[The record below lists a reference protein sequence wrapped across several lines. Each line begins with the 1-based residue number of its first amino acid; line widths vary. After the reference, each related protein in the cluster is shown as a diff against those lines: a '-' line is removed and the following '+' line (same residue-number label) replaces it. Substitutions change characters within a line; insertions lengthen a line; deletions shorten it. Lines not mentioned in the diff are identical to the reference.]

1 MGFPT
6 TNSECSVTQQPILN
20 FSAPAA
26 DLERS
31 GHIFSDSVVRVRSS
45 PLLCIW
51 VVIVIVLGFGPD
63 PRPGPGPGPRPG
75 PGPWFGPV
83 SGPGGGCFWFD
94 CSWSWFWLKLSLCAQ
109 LGLWDN
115 GQTASRPSVMRVR
128 PGRRTLHRSHHLPSF
143 PSSQNSLAQP
153 VVLLE
158 CDGRLVVV

>member
-75 PGPWFGPV
+75 PGPGLVLFLV
-83 SGPGGGCFWFD
+83 RVVAASGLTAPG
-94 CSWSWFWLKLSLCAQ
+94 
-109 LGLWDN
+109 LGS
-115 GQTASRPSVMRVR
+115 G
-128 PGRRTLHRSHHLPSF
+128 
-143 PSSQNSLAQP
+143 
-153 VVLLE
+153 
-158 CDGRLVVV
+158 